1 MLLHRLSQPQNED
14 APGDYELLGHLRFAV
29 VLVAILLGLIRAFD
43 WHDATSLR
51 ANYWQNP
58 K

>member
-1 MLLHRLSQPQNED
+1 MPREMMNSW
-14 APGDYELLGHLRFAV
+14 GIFVAV